1 MSNFICSY
9 AQLSEGGLP
18 FLEEYSTFK
27 NAAIPTEAI
36 PAPNIKKLLTED
48 AVSATD
54 KSISPRFA
62 DAYPVSFSLNNS
74 GVWTNL
80 ANGDK
85 IWRLRISIKKANS
98 IGLNFN
104 QFNLPDGAKLFVYD
118 QSKDQ
123 IRGAYTSKNNKTNG
137 RFAINPLVGK
147 SCIIEYY
154 EPANVAGQG
163 EIQISSIARGY
174 TKPSFLYK
182 DFGSSGSCNVDV
194 NCGVADNWQDEK
206 KGVAMIL
213 LDNGTRWC
221 TGSLINNTA
230 QDCRPLFLSAF
241 HCLTA
246 DVSDWIFMFNYES
259 PYCNGPDG
267 TTNQTVQGCT
277 LLSSDEDSDFALL
290 ELTENPSDSYDVYF
304 NGWDRNLALT
314 DASSCI
320 HHPDGDVKKIS
331 FDYDSLSHRNND
343 PNDFYWAVTDWN
355 IGTTEGGS
363 SGSPL
368 FDFNTQR
375 IIGQLLGGN
384 AACSNNESVGS
395 DFYGKLGIS
404 WDQNTSSDS
413 TNLMTW
419 LDPLGNNTQFLDGSA
434 TPCLSN
440 LTNNVSLLQIEDPS
454 GKYCEI
460 ETITPSI
467 LIKNNGSV
475 TLNSLI
481 ITYAMQGQPFTTF
494 QWTGI
499 ILTGE
504 TQTITLDIIALP
516 EGENNFI
523 VNLLSP
529 NGAVDQNITDNMKV
543 SAFENA
549 DFSVDCYCTP
559 SASTVDEWIQSI
571 SIGDFTN
578 NSGNN
583 GGYGNY
589 SVIPLT
595 LAQGQSY
602 STTLEPGY
610 SVLVFPEYWKIWIDF
625 NTDGVYTESEVVFD
639 SQLTFFGTITGNL
652 IIPVNAPAVT
662 TFMRVSM
669 QYNQAASS
677 CPIGQFGEVEDY
689 AVTIEQNNPVG
700 IKMNVDVLLQ
710 GALINS
716 PDPALMTDNLR
727 IKNLIPNTSPY
738 STLPGFSH
746 TENEILDTDLL
757 LPTNGAAVVDWVLLE
772 IRSSIDSTVI
782 IESQS
787 VLVRRDGRCM
797 DKNGNLTIE
806 FPNLPYNDYYVAIRH
821 RNHLGIMTAL
831 PMVFN
836 ANTKIL
842 DFKSPSMAV
851 FGEHARAQHLT
862 GEMTL
867 WGGNAI
873 NNGTIIFQGNNN
885 DVNESFFDVISYSGN
900 TDFIAN
906 FLLDGYYTTDLNMDG
921 QVIYQGSGNEPNTI
935 FFNILSFPANTNLLT
950 NFIIEEQLPK

>member
-1 MSNFICSY
+1 MGNIVYSY

-18 FLEEYSTFK
+18 FWGEYSTLK
-27 NAAIPTEAI
+27 NAVIPTESI
-36 PAPNIKKLLTED
+36 PAPLIQELLAED
-48 AVSATD
+48 AMAASD

-62 DAYPVSFSLNNS
+62 DIYPVSFSTKNT
-74 GVWTNL
+74 GIWTTL
-80 ANGDK
+80 DNGDK
-85 IWRLRISIKKANS
+85 IWQLRISIKEALS
-98 IGLNFN
+98 IGLNFD
-104 QFNLPDGAKLFVYD
+104 QFHLPLGAKLFVYSE
-118 QSKDQ
+118 SKDQ
-123 IRGAYTSKNNKTNG
+123 IRGAYTSKNNKANG

-163 EIQISSIARGY
+163 KILLSSIARGY
-174 TKPSFLYK
+174 KEASFLYK

-230 QDCRPLFLSAF
+230 LDCRPLFLTAF
-241 HCLTA
+241 HCLTP

-267 TTNQTVQGCT
+267 STDQTVQGCT
-277 LLSSDEDSDFALL
+277 LLSLDEDSDFALL

-304 NGWDRNLALT
+304 NGWDRNLDLT
-314 DASSCI
+314 DATTCI

-331 FDYDSLSHRNND
+331 FDYDSLTHRNND
-343 PNDFYWAVTDWN
+343 PNDFYWAINDWN
-355 IGTTEGGS
+355 VGTTEGGS

-368 FDFNTQR
+368 FDFNTKR

-384 AACSNNESVGS
+384 ATCSNNESVGS

-404 WDQNTSSDS
+404 WDQNTTSDS

-419 LDPLGNNTQFLDGSA
+419 LDPTGTDIQFLDGSA

-454 GKYCEI
+454 GVYCEV
-460 ETITPSI
+460 ESVTPSI
-467 LIKNNGSV
+467 LVKNNGSS

-481 ITYAMQGQPFTTF
+481 VTYAMQGQPFTTF
-494 QWTGI
+494 EWTGT

-504 TQTITLDIIALP
+504 TETIELDMLDLP
-516 EGENNFI
+516 LGENNFI

-529 NGAVDQNITDNMKV
+529 NGAIDQNLTDNMKI
-543 SAFENA
+543 SAFENSV
-549 DFSVDCYCTP
+549 FSVNCYCAP

-589 SVIPLT
+589 SVISLT
-595 LAQGQSY
+595 LAQGESY

-625 NTDGVYTESEVVFD
+625 NTDGEFTENEVVFD

-669 QYNQAASS
+669 QYNQTASP

-689 AVTIEQNNPVG
+689 AVTIEQNTPVG
-700 IKMNVDVLLQ
+700 IKLNTDVLLQ
-710 GALINS
+710 GALVNS
-716 PDPALMTDNLR
+716 PDPALMTDDLR

-738 STLPGFSH
+738 SNLQGYTH
-746 TENEILDTDLL
+746 TENEILDSDLL
-757 LPTNGAAVVDWVLLE
+757 TASDGEAIVDWVLLE
-772 IRSSIDSTVI
+772 VRSSLDSTVV

-787 VLVRRDGRCM
+787 VLVRRDGKCV
-797 DKNGNLTIE
+797 DKDGNLTIE
-806 FPNLPYNDYYVAIRH
+806 FPNLPYDDYYVAIRH
-821 RNHLGIMTAL
+821 RNHLGAMTAF
-831 PMVFN
+831 PITFDADTVN
-836 ANTKIL
+836 IN
-842 DFKSPSMAV
+842 FKSPNTTT
-851 FGEHARAQHLT
+851 FGQHARAQHLT
-862 GEMTL
+862 GEMAL

-885 DVNESFFDVISYSGN
+885 DVNESFFDVISDPAN

-906 FLLDGYYTTDLNMDG
+906 FLLEGYFTTDLNMDG
-921 QVIYQGSGNEPNTI
+921 SVIYQGSGNEPNSI
-935 FFNILSFPANTNLLT
+935 FFNILSFPANAELLT
-950 NFIIEEQLPK
+950 NYIIQEQLPK